1 MYKDGAASIQA
12 ILDELVAGREVFEQV
27 LVIHV
32 VHLDDLVTEALKQ
45 LLLQRK
51 SQYRQYM
58 RDATSL
64 ERVSAA

>member
-1 MYKDGAASIQA
+1 VYKDGAASIQA